1 MDIKLGLIED
11 NRFRLDFFS
20 LSYSLFAEWS
30 EQSIKLKVSI
40 SCDAYDE
47 KSYDTITLA
56 IKDRKGV
63 WVWQIDESR
72 VEAEVSHCAEDFRA
86 LLSSEIITPYRA
98 SMFIEEELASDIMK
112 SLLESIEKDFK
123 ECRSWYD
130 CINMKSFEY
139 VSRLQYGRRNFFI
152 GDIGLTIK

>member
-1 MDIKLGLIED
+1 MNNKLGLIED

-40 SCDAYDE
+40 YCDAYDE

-56 IKDRKGV
+56 IKDRRGA
-63 WVWQIDESR
+63 WMWQVDESR
-72 VEAEVSHCAEDFRA
+72 IKSEVSHCAEDFRA
-86 LLSSEIITPYRA
+86 LLSSEIITPNRD
-98 SMFIEEELASDIMK
+98 SMFFEQELASDITK
-112 SLLESIEKDFK
+112 SLLENIEKDFK

-130 CINMKSFEY
+130 CIEMKSFEY
-139 VSRLQYGRRNFFI
+139 VDRLQYVSRSFFI
-152 GDIGLTIK
+152 GDTEITNK